1 MQHAARSTHNGSRA
15 TLSSSELEQAID
27 PWLQHMRWR
36 RDFERWRERRLNQEQ
51 YQAERIAMLD
61 EAVGGLKG
69 LRLLDLG
76 AGMGGFAVAAALA
89 GAQVTAC
96 EYNPA
101 YCRIVE
107 LRAARHGLRLPVFNA
122 AGERLPFPDHS
133 FDAATAWDVLE
144 HVQDPRAVLAELAR
158 VLRPGG
164 HALITAINR
173 RAWVDPHY
181 HMRGLNWLPR
191 PLAELIVAVRG
202 RSKAGAAFRDMQR
215 LSEMHYFHYPE
226 LLRLCE
232 GLGFRPRD
240 IREHELR
247 SGRFESRKPSRRL
260 VRSVLRAVGLELAAY
275 RAQRRWY
282 VAMFELDLE
291 KR

>member
-1 MQHAARSTHNGSRA
+1 MT
-15 TLSSSELEQAID
+15 TDLERAID
-27 PWLQHMRWR
+27 PWLQHMTWR
-36 RDFERWRERRLNQEQ
+36 RDFARWRERRINQEQ
-51 YQAERIAMLD
+51 YQGERIAML
-61 EAVGGLKG
+61 AGAAGPLPG

-89 GAQVTAC
+89 GAHVTAC

-107 LRAARHGLRLPVFNA
+107 LRAARHRLRLPVFNA
-122 AGERLPFPDHS
+122 AGEALPFPDAS

-144 HVQDPRAVLAELAR
+144 HVQDPVAVLRELAR

-181 HMRGLNWLPR
+181 HIAGLNWLPR
-191 PLAELIVAVRG
+191 PVAEAIIAARG

-215 LSEMHYFHYPE
+215 LSEMHYFHYGQ
-226 LLRLCE
+226 LVRLCE
-232 GLGFRPRD
+232 GLGFRVRD
-240 IREHELR
+240 LREEQLR
-247 SGRFESRKPSRRL
+247 AGTFVSRKASRRAI
-260 VRSVLRAVGLELAAY
+260 RAGLRAVGLEGLAY

-282 VAMFELDLE
+282 VGMFELALE
-291 KR
+291 KAA

>member
-1 MQHAARSTHNGSRA
+1 MDDPQTSIASGAD
-15 TLSSSELEQAID
+15 ELERAID
-27 PWLQHMRWR
+27 PWLQHMAWR
-36 RDFERWRERRLNQEQ
+36 RDFDRWRERRLNQEQ
-51 YQAERIAMLD
+51 YQGERLALLTEAAGPIAGM
-61 EAVGGLKG
+61 G
-69 LRLLDLG
+69 LLDLG

-89 GAQVTAC
+89 GARVTAC

-101 YCRIVE
+101 YCRIVV
-107 LRAARHGLRLPVFNA
+107 LRAARHQLHLPVFNA
-122 AGERLPFPDHS
+122 AGEHLPFPDAV

-144 HVQDPRAVLAELAR
+144 HVQDPRRVLGELAR

-191 PLAELIVAVRG
+191 PLAELLIAARG

-215 LSEMHYFHYPE
+215 LSEMHYFHYGE
-226 LLRLCE
+226 LVGLCE
-232 GLGFRPRD
+232 RLGFRVHD
-240 IREHELR
+240 MRERQLR
-247 SGRFESRKPSRRL
+247 AGRFVSRKPGRRAI
-260 VRSVLRAVGLELAAY
+260 RRALRAVGLEGLAY

-282 VAMFELDLE
+282 VGMFELDLE
-291 KR
+291 KT